1 MEENQE
7 MMVNESEEIQ
17 AQDYVEETDEISSEF
32 GTGVIV
38 GAGVVGAAYGIY
50 KLVKFLK
57 NRKKDHKDPSEPVCD
72 VEATIIDDD
81 VDSKKNPNKVS
92 SC

>member
-1 MEENQE
+1 MKENKE

-72 VEATIIDDD
+72 AESTIIDED
-81 VDSKKNPNKVS
+81 VDSKKESK
-92 SC
+92 

>member
-1 MEENQE
+1 MEENKE

-81 VDSKKNPNKVS
+81 VDSKKESK
-92 SC
+92 

>member
-1 MEENQE
+1 MEENKE

-72 VEATIIDDD
+72 AEATSIDDD
-81 VDSKKNPNKVS
+81 VDSKKEYK
-92 SC
+92 

>member
-1 MEENQE
+1 MEENKE

-72 VEATIIDDD
+72 GEATIIDED
-81 VDSKKNPNKVS
+81 VDSKKESK
-92 SC
+92 

>member
-1 MEENQE
+1 MEENKE

-38 GAGVVGAAYGIY
+38 GVGVVGAAYGIY

-57 NRKKDHKDPSEPVCD
+57 NRKKDRKDPSEPVCD
-72 VEATIIDDD
+72 AEATIIDDD
-81 VDSKKNPNKVS
+81 VDSKKESK
-92 SC
+92 

>member
-1 MEENQE
+1 MEENKE
-7 MMVNESEEIQ
+7 MMVTESEEIQ
-17 AQDYVEETDEISSEF
+17 TQDYVEETDEISSGF

-38 GAGVVGAAYGIY
+38 VAGFAVSSYLIY

-72 VEATIIDDD
+72 VEATIIDDN
-81 VDSKKNPNKVS
+81 VDSKKESK
-92 SC
+92 

>member
-1 MEENQE
+1 MEENKE

-72 VEATIIDDD
+72 AEETIIDDD
-81 VDSKKNPNKVS
+81 VDSKKESK
-92 SC
+92 